1 MRLLGGS
8 SPGRTEVLVMGIG
21 PPSKPSPRTSP
32 AVDLEALRIGAAME
46 HIKAHGNLDGFP
58 AGRGER
64 LALVSIAAKQGL
76 LVWNRSRAKYEL
88 TSRGHRRVRTLGRA
102 GRNALRDRQG
112 GAVRS
117 GMNAV
122 VTAAGAVVV
131 VGAAFLA
138 FNPTGST
145 DLAPAREPGAY
156 FTGGAPV
163 RASVQATRGTQAK
176 AQPSAVTAAAITD
189 ATPVASEP
197 ISPPPPGG
205 RVDAPGPNA
214 GVRDGEAARSPAAAV
229 PSEPEIVT
237 GAAAAPAEKSA
248 AMDRDR
254 PETSKPAH
262 KHKRSGRKGRD
273 GNDEPKTVAPG
284 YAYAP
289 YAGAPTNRQWS
300 ASPWWFR

>member
-8 SPGRTEVLVMGIG
+8 SAGRTEVLVMGIG
-21 PPSKPSPRTSP
+21 PLSKTSPRTSP
-32 AVDLEALRIGAAME
+32 AVDLDALRIGAAVE

-64 LALVSIAAKQGL
+64 LALVSTAAKQGL
-76 LVWNRSRAKYEL
+76 LVWNRSGGRYEL

-145 DLAPAREPGAY
+145 DWAPAREPGAY
-156 FTGGAPV
+156 FTSGASA
-163 RASVQATRGTQAK
+163 RASAQATQGTQSQAE
-176 AQPSAVTAAAITD
+176 AQPSAVTAAAIE
-189 ATPVASEP
+189 PV
-197 ISPPPPGG
+197 SPPPPGG
-205 RVDAPGPNA
+205 RVDASGPNA
-214 GVRDGEAARSPAAAV
+214 GIQGGEAARSLAAAV
-229 PSEPEIVT
+229 PSEPEIVAGT
-237 GAAAAPAEKSA
+237 VAAPAEKSA

-284 YAYAP
+284 YAYTP
-289 YAGAPTNRQWS
+289 SGGAPTYGHWS